1 MSRVKSCAAA
11 MRAAASVLTVMCGTS
26 AAHADS
32 VADFYKGKV
41 LRVIVG
47 GTAEG
52 GYAPYARMLQM
63 HMGQYIPG
71 NPSVITQF
79 MPGAGGLIATNY
91 VYNAAPQDGTVIGSV
106 QRNVVRL
113 ALIDDK
119 GVKYNPAKINWLGSL
134 YNDVSVC
141 VSWGE
146 SGIKTI
152 QDVMKNELIVGGTG
166 LNDTEQFPAVLNN
179 VIGTKFKIISGYKSS
194 GAITLAMERG
204 EVAGRCGWS
213 WDSLKSQRSEWL
225 QEKKINVLV
234 QMSMTRLPEIGE
246 VPLAVELA
254 KDQAGRDVLE
264 FIFGE
269 QTLGKPFIM
278 GPGVPADRVAVI
290 RKAFMQTATDQTAI
304 DEMAKVNFG
313 VAPLGGDEMQKIV
326 TKMYATPPEVIE
338 NASKA
343 VVYREK

>member
-1 MSRVKSCAAA
+1 MAG
-11 MRAAASVLTVMCGTS
+11 VLTVLCGAS
-26 AAHADS
+26 AVHADS
-32 VADFYKGKV
+32 VADFYKGKTV
-41 LRVIVG
+41 KIIVG

-52 GYAPYARMLQM
+52 GYAPYARMLQI

-119 GVKYNPAKINWLGSL
+119 GVRYNPAKINWLGSL

-141 VSWGE
+141 VAWGE
-146 SGIKTI
+146 SSIKTI
-152 QDVMKNELIVGGTG
+152 QDVMKTPLIVGGTG

-194 GAITLAMERG
+194 SAITLAMERG
-204 EVAGRCGWS
+204 EVEGRCGWS

-225 QEKKINVLV
+225 AEKKINVLV
-234 QMSMTRLPEIGE
+234 QMSMRRLPEIGD

-254 KDQAGRDVLE
+254 KDQASRDVLE

-278 GPGVPADRVAVI
+278 GPDVPADRLAAI
-290 RKAFMQTATDQTAI
+290 RKAFMETAADKAAI

-313 VAPLGGDEMQKIV
+313 VSPLSGEEMQQIV
-326 TKMYATPPEVIE
+326 TKMYATPSAVIE
-338 NASKA
+338 SAGKA